1 MLENVFK
8 FVLVVDNLDDGVLVI
23 KMEIVLSEIRIF
35 GYVFLYDNFV
45 KSMVVDVINK
55 VLFGINVLENVLSVL
70 INYVNINEDN
80 VLGLFFNKIL
90 QLFVVVSKKVL
101 VSRRLIYFLCIS
113 KLNYD
118 LRVMLFQN
126 NLENKENQLSLIYKL
141 E

>member
-23 KMEIVLSEIRIF
+23 KMEIVLIEIRIF

-70 INYVNINEDN
+70 INYVNNEDN

-90 QLFVVVSKKVL
+90 QLFVIVSKKVL

-126 NLENKENQLSLIYKL
+126 NLENKENQLSLIYEL

>member
-23 KMEIVLSEIRIF
+23 KMEIVLIEIRIF

-55 VLFGINVLENVLSVL
+55 VLFGINVLENVLGVL
-70 INYVNINEDN
+70 INYVNNEDN

-118 LRVMLFQN
+118 LCVMLFQN
-126 NLENKENQLSLIYKL
+126 NLENKENQLSLIYEL

>member
-23 KMEIVLSEIRIF
+23 KMEIVLIEIRIF

-70 INYVNINEDN
+70 INYVNNEYN

-101 VSRRLIYFLCIS
+101 VSRRLIYFLCIR

-126 NLENKENQLSLIYKL
+126 NLENKENQLSLIYEL

>member
-8 FVLVVDNLDDGVLVI
+8 FVLVVDNLDDGDLVI
-23 KMEIVLSEIRIF
+23 KMEIVLIEIRIF
-35 GYVFLYDNFV
+35 GYVFLYNNFV

-70 INYVNINEDN
+70 INYVNNEDN

-126 NLENKENQLSLIYKL
+126 NLENKENQLSLIYEL

>member
-23 KMEIVLSEIRIF
+23 KMEIVLIEIRIF

-45 KSMVVDVINK
+45 KSMVVDEINK
-55 VLFGINVLENVLSVL
+55 VLFGINVLKNVLSVL
-70 INYVNINEDN
+70 INYVNNEDN

-126 NLENKENQLSLIYKL
+126 NLENKENQLSLIYEL

>member
-23 KMEIVLSEIRIF
+23 KMEIVLIEIRIF

-45 KSMVVDVINK
+45 KSMVFDVINK

-70 INYVNINEDN
+70 INYVNNEDN

-126 NLENKENQLSLIYKL
+126 NLENKENQLSLIYEL

>member
-23 KMEIVLSEIRIF
+23 KMEIVLIEIRIF

-55 VLFGINVLENVLSVL
+55 VLFGINVLEKVLSVL
-70 INYVNINEDN
+70 INYVNNEDN

-118 LRVMLFQN
+118 LCVMLFQN

>member
-23 KMEIVLSEIRIF
+23 KMEIVLIEIRIF

-70 INYVNINEDN
+70 INYVNNEDN

-118 LRVMLFQN
+118 LCVMLFQN
-126 NLENKENQLSLIYKL
+126 NLENKENQLSLIYEL

>member
-45 KSMVVDVINK
+45 KSKVVDVINK

-70 INYVNINEDN
+70 INYVNNEYN

>member
-23 KMEIVLSEIRIF
+23 KMEIVLIEIRIF

-45 KSMVVDVINK
+45 KSMVVYVINE

-70 INYVNINEDN
+70 INYVNNEDN
-80 VLGLFFNKIL
+80 VLGLFCNKIL

-126 NLENKENQLSLIYKL
+126 NLENKENQLSLIYEL

>member
-23 KMEIVLSEIRIF
+23 KMEIVLIEIRIF

-70 INYVNINEDN
+70 INYVNNEDN
-80 VLGLFFNKIL
+80 VLGLFFNKII

-126 NLENKENQLSLIYKL
+126 NLENKENQLSLIYEL

>member
-23 KMEIVLSEIRIF
+23 KMEIVLIEIRIF

-45 KSMVVDVINK
+45 KSKVVDVINK

-70 INYVNINEDN
+70 INYVNNEDN

-126 NLENKENQLSLIYKL
+126 NLENKENQLSLIYEL

>member
-23 KMEIVLSEIRIF
+23 KMEIVLIEIRIF

-70 INYVNINEDN
+70 INYVNNEGN

-126 NLENKENQLSLIYKL
+126 NLENKENQLSLIYEL

>member
-23 KMEIVLSEIRIF
+23 KMEIVLIEVRIF

-70 INYVNINEDN
+70 INYVNNEDN

-118 LRVMLFQN
+118 LRVMLFQY
-126 NLENKENQLSLIYKL
+126 NLENKENKLSLIYKL

>member
-23 KMEIVLSEIRIF
+23 KMEIVLIEIRIF

-55 VLFGINVLENVLSVL
+55 VLFGINVLENVLNVL
-70 INYVNINEDN
+70 INYVNNEDN

-126 NLENKENQLSLIYKL
+126 NLENKENQLSLIYEL

>member
-8 FVLVVDNLDDGVLVI
+8 FVLVVDNLDDGVLLI
-23 KMEIVLSEIRIF
+23 KMEIVLIEIRIF

-45 KSMVVDVINK
+45 KSMVVYVINE

-70 INYVNINEDN
+70 INYVNNEDN

-126 NLENKENQLSLIYKL
+126 NLENKENQLSLIYEL

>member
-23 KMEIVLSEIRIF
+23 KMEIVLIEIRIF

-45 KSMVVDVINK
+45 KSMVVDEINK
-55 VLFGINVLENVLSVL
+55 VLFGINVLENVLNVL
-70 INYVNINEDN
+70 INYVNNEDN

-126 NLENKENQLSLIYKL
+126 NLENKENQLSLIYEL

>member
-23 KMEIVLSEIRIF
+23 KMEIVLIEIRIF

-55 VLFGINVLENVLSVL
+55 FLFRINVLENVLSVL
-70 INYVNINEDN
+70 INYVNNEDN

-90 QLFVVVSKKVL
+90 
-101 VSRRLIYFLCIS
+101 
-113 KLNYD
+113 
-118 LRVMLFQN
+118 
-126 NLENKENQLSLIYKL
+126 
-141 E
+141 

>member
-23 KMEIVLSEIRIF
+23 KMEIVLIEIRIF

-45 KSMVVDVINK
+45 KSMVVDEINK

-70 INYVNINEDN
+70 INYVNNEDN

-126 NLENKENQLSLIYKL
+126 NLEYKENQLSLIYEL

>member
-23 KMEIVLSEIRIF
+23 KMEIVLIEIRIF

-70 INYVNINEDN
+70 INYVNNEDN

-90 QLFVVVSKKVL
+90 QLFVVVSNKVL

-126 NLENKENQLSLIYKL
+126 NLENKENQLSLIYEL

>member
-23 KMEIVLSEIRIF
+23 KMEIVLIEIRIF

-45 KSMVVDVINK
+45 KSMVVDEINK
-55 VLFGINVLENVLSVL
+55 VLFGINVLENVLNVL
-70 INYVNINEDN
+70 INYVNNEDN

>member
-23 KMEIVLSEIRIF
+23 KMEIVLIEIRIF

-70 INYVNINEDN
+70 INYVNNEDN

-90 QLFVVVSKKVL
+90 QLFVVVSRKVL

-126 NLENKENQLSLIYKL
+126 NLENKENQLSLIYEL

>member
-8 FVLVVDNLDDGVLVI
+8 FLLVVDNLDDGVLVI
-23 KMEIVLSEIRIF
+23 KMEIVLIEIRIF

-55 VLFGINVLENVLSVL
+55 VFFGINVLEKVLSVL
-70 INYVNINEDN
+70 INYVNNEDN

-126 NLENKENQLSLIYKL
+126 NLENKENQLSLIYEL

>member
-8 FVLVVDNLDDGVLVI
+8 FVLVVDNLNDGVLVI
-23 KMEIVLSEIRIF
+23 KMEIVLIEIRIF

-70 INYVNINEDN
+70 INYVNNEDN

-126 NLENKENQLSLIYKL
+126 NLENKENQLSLIYEL

>member
-23 KMEIVLSEIRIF
+23 KMEIVLIEIRIF

-55 VLFGINVLENVLSVL
+55 VLFGVNVLENVLSVL
-70 INYVNINEDN
+70 INYVNNEYN

-126 NLENKENQLSLIYKL
+126 NLENKENQLSLIYEL

>member
-23 KMEIVLSEIRIF
+23 KMEIVLIEIRIF

-70 INYVNINEDN
+70 INYVNNEDN

-90 QLFVVVSKKVL
+90 QLFVVFSKKVL

-118 LRVMLFQN
+118 LCVMLFQN
-126 NLENKENQLSLIYKL
+126 NLENKENQLSLIYEL

>member
-23 KMEIVLSEIRIF
+23 KMENVLIEIRIF
-35 GYVFLYDNFV
+35 GRVFLYDNFV

-70 INYVNINEDN
+70 INYVNNEDN

-126 NLENKENQLSLIYKL
+126 NLENKENQLSLIYEL

>member
-23 KMEIVLSEIRIF
+23 KMEIVLIEIRIF

-70 INYVNINEDN
+70 INYVNNEDN

-90 QLFVVVSKKVL
+90 QLFVVFSKKVL

>member
-8 FVLVVDNLDDGVLVI
+8 FVLVVDNLNDGVLVI
-23 KMEIVLSEIRIF
+23 KMEIVLIEIRIF

-45 KSMVVDVINK
+45 KSMMVDVINK

-70 INYVNINEDN
+70 INYVNNEDN

-126 NLENKENQLSLIYKL
+126 NLENKENQLSLIYEL

>member
-23 KMEIVLSEIRIF
+23 KMEIVLIEIRIF
-35 GYVFLYDNFV
+35 GYVFLYNNFV

-70 INYVNINEDN
+70 INYVNNEDN

-118 LRVMLFQN
+118 LCVMLFQN

>member
-23 KMEIVLSEIRIF
+23 KMEIVLIEIRIF
-35 GYVFLYDNFV
+35 GYVFLYNNFV

-70 INYVNINEDN
+70 INYVNNEDN

-118 LRVMLFQN
+118 LRIMLFQN
-126 NLENKENQLSLIYKL
+126 NLENKENQLSLIYEL

>member
-23 KMEIVLSEIRIF
+23 KMEIVLIEIRIF

-45 KSMVVDVINK
+45 KSKVVDVINK

-70 INYVNINEDN
+70 INYVNNEDN

>member
-8 FVLVVDNLDDGVLVI
+8 FVLMVDNLDDGVLVI
-23 KMEIVLSEIRIF
+23 KMEIVLIEIRIF

-70 INYVNINEDN
+70 INYVNNEDN

-126 NLENKENQLSLIYKL
+126 NLENKENQLSLIYEL

>member
-45 KSMVVDVINK
+45 KSKVVDVINK
-55 VLFGINVLENVLSVL
+55 VLFGINVLENVLNVL
-70 INYVNINEDN
+70 INYVNNEDN

>member
-23 KMEIVLSEIRIF
+23 KMEIVLIEIRIF

-45 KSMVVDVINK
+45 KSMVVYVINK

-70 INYVNINEDN
+70 INYVNNEDN

-126 NLENKENQLSLIYKL
+126 NLENKENQLSLIYEL

>member
-23 KMEIVLSEIRIF
+23 KMEIVLIEIRIF

-70 INYVNINEDN
+70 INYVNNEDN